1 MGTFY
6 QYNCSKCNTGGMFSL
21 GIGMMFPENNRELA
35 LFECTHCK
43 KYFSQN
49 VNLKRNRCYSC
60 RRKPIK
66 VDYKDIEELNCLTC
80 KQSKIELTELGH
92 WD

>member
-35 LFECTHCK
+35 LFKCTHCK

-49 VNLKRNRCYSC
+49 INLKRNRCYSC

-66 VDYKDIEELNCLTC
+66 VDYKDIEELNCPTC
-80 KQSKIELTELGH
+80 KQSKIEVTEFGH